1 MQDDRPNYRL
11 GIDIGG
17 TFTDFALLDES
28 TGEISALKYPSNR
41 TRPAAAVFAGWDRML
56 ADQHVEAADLGYF
69 THGTTLAV
77 NTVLQRNGAKTA
89 LLVTR
94 GLRDILYIG
103 RHRLPD
109 IFNFFT
115 EMPMP
120 LVPRSLV
127 VEVDERCLAD
137 GTILEPVDLEQVR
150 EAVRDLVGDGVEA
163 IAVGFL
169 HSYRNPAHEQAVRD
183 VIAETAPEMFV
194 SLSSTVWP
202 QMREFERVLICVMNA
217 YVGRKMEAYFY
228 DLESGLAERGL
239 EAPVLSTKSN
249 GGVMTA
255 REAGSRPVETLMSGP
270 AAGAIGAAFVAK
282 AAGFEKVITLDMGGT
297 STDVSIIDGEPRY
310 STENQV
316 GNFPVIMPAVDVTS
330 IGAGGGSI
338 AWLDDHGVLKV
349 GPQSAG
355 ADPGPACYGH
365 GGQDPTLT
373 DAYVCLGIIDPGEFA
388 GGTVKIDSGLAEAA
402 VGRLAKQMNVEP
414 NEAAESILRIATSHI
429 YAALVPLLARKGVSY
444 EDFALLPF
452 GGAGPT
458 HGFLAARD
466 LGITRVIV
474 PPHPGILCA
483 TGALVADARRDF
495 VRSIHKAF
503 KPNEM
508 ATVVVAMREVFDD
521 LVREGQAWLETQ
533 NLYYRGT
540 SAIGMIDMR
549 YLGQS
554 FEIPVV
560 IDRAVL
566 DDESG
571 EALRRAFYAEYQ
583 AIYGYADK
591 DAELEVRDVRVAA
604 IGTTPKPK
612 LRQLNGARSGHQPNV
627 RQKEIFHDGRMQV
640 ASFVERSELE
650 PGFFLDGPAV
660 VQQYDTTTFVPSG
673 YRFTVDVFGTL
684 IGEATHDGR

>member
-1 MQDDRPNYRL
+1 MHGYRL

-41 TRPAAAVFAGWDRML
+41 ERPAASVFAGWEQML
-56 ADQHVEAADLGYF
+56 PENGVNGVDVGYF

-94 GLRDILYIG
+94 GMRDILYIG

-115 EMPMP
+115 EMPTP

-137 GTILEPVDLEQVR
+137 GSILEPIDPEQIRSVVR
-150 EAVRDLVGDGVEA
+150 GLVADGVEA

-169 HSYRNPAHEQAVRD
+169 HSYRNPAHELAARD
-183 VIAETAPEMFV
+183 AIHELAPEVFV
-194 SLSSTVWP
+194 SLSSSVWP
-202 QMREFERVLICVMNA
+202 QMREFERVLISVMNA
-217 YVGRKMEAYFY
+217 YVGRKMQAYFD
-228 DLESGLAERGL
+228 DLESGLSERGL
-239 EAPVLSTKSN
+239 RAPVLSTKSN

-255 REAGSRPVETLMSGP
+255 REAGNRPVETLMSGP

-282 AAGFEKVITLDMGGT
+282 AAGVEKVITLDMGGT

-310 STENQV
+310 STENQI
-316 GNFPVIMPAVDVTS
+316 GSFPVIMPAVDVTS

-355 ADPGPACYGH
+355 AEPGPACYGL
-365 GGQDPTLT
+365 GGTEPTLT
-373 DAYVCLGIIDPGEFA
+373 DAYVCLGIIDPEEFA
-388 GGTVKIDSGLAEAA
+388 GGKVKMAPESAMAA
-402 VGRLAKQMNVEP
+402 VGRLAERMNIGPHEV
-414 NEAAESILRIATSHI
+414 AESILRIASSHI
-429 YAALVPLLARKGVSY
+429 YATLVPLLARKGVGY

-466 LGITRVIV
+466 IGIRRVIV
-474 PPHPGILCA
+474 PPNPGVLCA

-495 VRSIHKAF
+495 VRSVHHAF
-503 KPNEM
+503 KPGE
-508 ATVVVAMREVFDD
+508 ATTVLGVMRGAFDE
-521 LVREGQAWLETQ
+521 LVREGQAWLHSQ
-533 NLYYRGT
+533 DLHYRDT
-540 SAIGMIDMR
+540 TAIGMVDMR

-554 FEIPVV
+554 FELPVL
-560 IDRAVL
+560 IGREVL
-566 DDESG
+566 EDDTG
-571 EALRRAFYAEYQ
+571 AALRRAFYDEYQ
-583 AIYGYADK
+583 AIYGYADEE
-591 DAELEVRDVRVAA
+591 AELEVRDIRIAA
-604 IGTTPKPK
+604 VGVTPKPN
-612 LRQLNGARSGHQPNV
+612 LQRLNGAKGGRRPQV
-627 RQKEIFHDGRMQV
+627 RKKEIFHDGRMQS
-640 ASFVERSELE
+640 ASFVERSQLE
-650 PGFFLDGPAV
+650 PGFSLEGPAV
-660 VQQYDTTTFVPSG
+660 VQQYDTTTFVPAG
-673 YRFTVDVFGTL
+673 FNLTVDDHGILV
-684 IGEATHDGR
+684 GEAINGGR